1 MKVLVC
7 VVVGSLIGSVA
18 LNVRQSS
25 DSQEQAA
32 SSACASCHAE
42 AAAAHADVA
51 LSPQQ
56 QVSLN
61 SCCKGDNCG
70 ERGATLRGEV
80 SAKMTELEGA
90 LDAVEVDEQEVF
102 RLADE
107 LGELR
112 DECLR
117 TTVHNILTVKRTLT
131 PEQMVELRG
140 TSQN

>member
-1 MKVLVC
+1 MKGLVC
-7 VVVGSLIGSVA
+7 VVVGALMGSVV
-18 LNVRQSS
+18 LNVSQSN
-25 DSQEQAA
+25 DNQEQAA
-32 SSACASCHAE
+32 SSACASCRAE
-42 AAAAHADVA
+42 NAAANANVA

-56 QVSLN
+56 EISLI
-61 SCCKGDNCG
+61 SCCKGANCG
-70 ERGATLRGEV
+70 TRGASLRDEV
-80 SAKMTELEGA
+80 AAKMTELEGA
-90 LDAVEVDEQEVF
+90 IDAVEVDEQEIF